1 MEING
6 KKVVDAKSKA
16 VIHITQQDTVKGAN
30 KDPGA
35 CAAARAAKRDIV
47 DCLSA
52 RVHIG
57 RIYIEHKD
65 KWVRYQTPD
74 SLRTEIIAFDKGGS
88 FQPGTYALRPMS
100 PAHRETYRKKESGTN
115 TNRNKAGAHPA
126 KQPRKQLKIAK
137 IKRHEVTGIR
147 PSGANR

>member
-6 KKVVDAKSKA
+6 KPVVDARKHA
-16 VIHITQQDTVKGAN
+16 VIHITDRDTIKGAT

-35 CAAARAAKRDIV
+35 CAAALAARRDIA
-47 DCLSA
+47 DCISA

-57 RIYIEHKD
+57 RVYIEQKE
-65 KWVRYQTPD
+65 KWVRYQTPE

-88 FQPGTYALRPMS
+88 FQPGDYTLRP
-100 PAHRETYRKKESGTN
+100 PAPSAREGRSGSETNRHGFDNQKKRPRKK
-115 TNRNKAGAHPA
+115 
-126 KQPRKQLKIAK
+126 LLVAK